1 MALVSGLV
9 PARFLTLTA
18 HLVIVIT
25 IFWSRDNNVLA
36 SLPLQYSQQQY
47 QRQDVDPGIG
57 TDPRL
62 VVALSVTLGLF
73 AVELSGFLSGVSMFN
88 HTQSLLS
95 IGAHTAAAVAL
106 LFFLF
111 DQWDSSLYWWIFAFC
126 SIGCS
131 LQRLHLSLLLR
142 LGALGERH
150 LLVHPGLLQRPACC
164 LRDPALRVR
173 LRVQEEAPVSRSRA
187 PREVCTTGS
196 TGSEPGGGYAGRGAR
211 QRSPLLLSPTDLAL
225 DRGSW

>member
-95 IGAHTAAAVAL
+95 LAAHCSASICL
-106 LFFLF
+106 SFFVLER
-111 DQWDSSLYWWIFAFC
+111 WESATYWYILAFC
-126 SIGCS
+126 SALPAAFEI
-131 LQRLHLSLLLR
+131 LLF
-142 LGALGERH
+142 
-150 LLVHPGLLQRPACC
+150 
-164 LRDPALRVR
+164 
-173 LRVQEEAPVSRSRA
+173 VSVFGFKRK
-187 PREVCTTGS
+187 
-196 TGSEPGGGYAGRGAR
+196 
-211 QRSPLLLSPTDLAL
+211 PL
-225 DRGSW
+225 

>member
-47 QRQDVDPGIG
+47 QRQDVE
-57 TDPRL
+57 L

-95 IGAHTAAAVAL
+95 LAAHCSASICL
-106 LFFLF
+106 SFFVLER
-111 DQWDSSLYWWIFAFC
+111 WESATYWYILAFC
-126 SIGCS
+126 SALPAAFEI
-131 LQRLHLSLLLR
+131 LLF
-142 LGALGERH
+142 
-150 LLVHPGLLQRPACC
+150 
-164 LRDPALRVR
+164 
-173 LRVQEEAPVSRSRA
+173 VSVFGFKRK
-187 PREVCTTGS
+187 
-196 TGSEPGGGYAGRGAR
+196 
-211 QRSPLLLSPTDLAL
+211 PL
-225 DRGSW
+225 

>member
-47 QRQDVDPGIG
+47 QRQDVE
-57 TDPRL
+57 L

-126 SIGCS
+126 SALPAAFEI
-131 LQRLHLSLLLR
+131 LLF
-142 LGALGERH
+142 
-150 LLVHPGLLQRPACC
+150 
-164 LRDPALRVR
+164 
-173 LRVQEEAPVSRSRA
+173 VSVFGFKRK
-187 PREVCTTGS
+187 
-196 TGSEPGGGYAGRGAR
+196 
-211 QRSPLLLSPTDLAL
+211 PL
-225 DRGSW
+225 

>member
-47 QRQDVDPGIG
+47 QRQDVD
-57 TDPRL
+57 
-62 VVALSVTLGLF
+62 
-73 AVELSGFLSGVSMFN
+73 
-88 HTQSLLS
+88 
-95 IGAHTAAAVAL
+95 
-106 LFFLF
+106 
-111 DQWDSSLYWWIFAFC
+111 
-126 SIGCS
+126 IGCS

-187 PREVCTTGS
+187 PREVCTAGP

-225 DRGSW
+225 AGGSW

>member
-47 QRQDVDPGIG
+47 QRQDVDHRGPHCRRRG
-57 TDPRL
+57 PP
-62 VVALSVTLGLF
+62 
-73 AVELSGFLSGVSMFN
+73 
-88 HTQSLLS
+88 LLP
-95 IGAHTAAAVAL
+95 
-106 LFFLF
+106 
-111 DQWDSSLYWWIFAFC
+111 
-126 SIGCS
+126 
-131 LQRLHLSLLLR
+131 LR
-142 LGALGERH
+142 PVGQQP
-150 LLVHPGLLQRPACC
+150 LLVDLCLLQRPACC

-187 PREVCTTGS
+187 PREVCTAGS

>member
-1 MALVSGLV
+1 MTLVSGLV

-18 HLVIVIT
+18 HLVIIIT

-47 QRQDVDPGIG
+47 QRQDVE
-57 TDPRL
+57 L

-73 AVELSGFLSGVSMFN
+73 AVELAGFLSGVSMFN

-111 DQWDSSLYWWIFAFC
+111 DQWDSSLYWRIFAFC
-126 SIGCS
+126 SALPAAFEI
-131 LQRLHLSLLLR
+131 LLF
-142 LGALGERH
+142 
-150 LLVHPGLLQRPACC
+150 
-164 LRDPALRVR
+164 
-173 LRVQEEAPVSRSRA
+173 VSVFGFKRK
-187 PREVCTTGS
+187 
-196 TGSEPGGGYAGRGAR
+196 
-211 QRSPLLLSPTDLAL
+211 PL
-225 DRGSW
+225 